1 MTKLRNKS
9 ISELHRLLVEK
20 KVTPLELVE
29 DCIEGIKEDK
39 CNSFEATCF
48 DKAREEAKKITSV
61 GEEERLKGIP
71 YLCKDNYSTKGVE
84 TSASSHILDGY
95 VPLFDATVVSKLR
108 RKGRIRVAHTTRD
121 ELAMGGTGT
130 TGRKGMTV
138 NPYDR
143 TRIVGGS
150 SCGSAAALA
159 QGIAPRALGSDTG
172 DSVRKPAS
180 HAGLVGRK
188 PTWGLISRFGLFP
201 FAPSLDTVG
210 FFTRNVLDASYV
222 LSALGGHDN
231 KDRSSS
237 YRKKKNYPL
246 YIKEH
251 KSLKRIGYF
260 KAIRDTI
267 SDPLIKKNYLSLLDG
282 LKEKGYEIVSYD
294 YPVDL
299 LDALYPTYRI
309 ISCAEAGSN
318 DANLDGIRFGPK
330 ADGDPKTWEEY
341 RTEARTKGFTDL
353 IKRRFVIGSFSLLSA
368 NQEERFTRAQK
379 ARRLI
384 VDERNRFFDNID
396 YFLTPAAFS
405 LPKHLNEL
413 STAWS
418 RHPDFLDNIR
428 TIGNFGGY
436 PSLTLPFRKEEGRP
450 LGRNITGRIFEDGE
464 VLALASDI
472 EAITNRHDL
481 VVKEVK

>member
-282 LKEKGYEIVSYD
+282 LKKKGYEIVSYD

>member
-9 ISELHRLLVEK
+9 ITELHELLVEK
-20 KVTPLELVE
+20 KVTPVELVQ
-29 DCIEGIKEDK
+29 DCIEGIKADK

-48 DKAREEAKKITSV
+48 DKALQEAKKITEV
-61 GEEERLKGIP
+61 KEDEILKGIP
-71 YLCKDNYSTKGVE
+71 YLAKDNYSTKGVE

-95 VPLFDATVVSKLR
+95 VPLYDATVVSKLHN
-108 RKGRIRVAHTTRD
+108 KGRIRVAHTTRD

-130 TGRKGMTV
+130 TGRKGNTS
-138 NPYDR
+138 NPYD
-143 TRIVGGS
+143 TSRIVGGS
-150 SCGSAAALA
+150 SSGSAAAVA
-159 QGIAPRALGSDTG
+159 QGIAPMALGSDTG

-180 HAGLVGRK
+180 HAGLVGFK
-188 PTWGLISRFGLFP
+188 PTWGRISRFGLFP

-210 FFTRNVLDASYV
+210 FFTRNVLD
-222 LSALGGHDN
+222 SAYILNALAGHDS

-237 YRKKKNYPL
+237 YRKKENYPL
-246 YIKEH
+246 FVKEH

-260 KAIRDTI
+260 NGVRKSIT
-267 SDPLIKKNYLSLLDG
+267 DPEIKKNYQELLEK
-282 LKEKGYEIVSYD
+282 LKKEGYEVEGYD

-299 LDALYPTYRI
+299 LDALYPAYRI

-318 DANLDGIRFGPK
+318 NANLDGIRFGPK
-330 ADGDPKTWEEY
+330 AEGNPKTWEEY
-341 RTEARTKGFTDL
+341 RTKARTKGFTDL

-368 NQEERFTRAQK
+368 NQDERFARAQK

-384 VDERNRFFDNID
+384 VDERNRFFDSFD

-405 LPKHLNEL
+405 IPKHFDEL

-418 RHPDFLDNIR
+418 THPDFLDNIR

-436 PSLTLPFRKEEGRP
+436 PSITVPFRRKEGRP
-450 LGRNITGRIFEDGE
+450 IGRNINGRIFEDGE
-464 VLALASDI
+464 VLALADDV
-472 EAITNRHDL
+472 EKLTGRHDL

>member
-246 YIKEH
+246 YINEH
-251 KSLKRIGYF
+251 KSLKLIGYF

-282 LKEKGYEIVSYD
+282 RKKKGY
-294 YPVDL
+294 
-299 LDALYPTYRI
+299 
-309 ISCAEAGSN
+309 
-318 DANLDGIRFGPK
+318 
-330 ADGDPKTWEEY
+330 
-341 RTEARTKGFTDL
+341 
-353 IKRRFVIGSFSLLSA
+353 
-368 NQEERFTRAQK
+368 
-379 ARRLI
+379 
-384 VDERNRFFDNID
+384 
-396 YFLTPAAFS
+396 
-405 LPKHLNEL
+405 
-413 STAWS
+413 
-418 RHPDFLDNIR
+418 
-428 TIGNFGGY
+428 
-436 PSLTLPFRKEEGRP
+436 
-450 LGRNITGRIFEDGE
+450 
-464 VLALASDI
+464 
-472 EAITNRHDL
+472 
-481 VVKEVK
+481 

>member
-282 LKEKGYEIVSYD
+282 LKKKGYEIVSYD

-405 LPKHLNEL
+405 LPKHLSEL